1 MEFGLLILLIISII
15 FLSVTVV
22 ILTIPDR
29 KGRRR
34 TIVKREEPSEKY
46 GVTAG
51 YLMSTAKSKSI
62 GNMLTK
68 NTIPFINLFAIL
80 FIASFFSANPILL
93 GASLLPLFAFLLG
106 IFIENPRTI
115 KITRTGLRNSVWIG
129 EILEVTINVEIE
141 DGIGF
146 VTVFDRIP
154 EVFSLVEGSNIK
166 IFWKGF
172 KKASY
177 TFSYK
182 IRCPKRGHFFFP
194 PVKWES
200 RHALLLKET
209 LYGESGYW
217 FELTVRPRIYNVR
230 RLRGRYTTSILPF
243 PQRSYVK
250 IGPSSTDFRE
260 IRDYTIGDPVK
271 SINWK
276 ATARYLWR
284 RRFTPLVNEYEREGQ
299 QTIWIFL
306 NGSKNL
312 EIGTSIENPL
322 EYGIAAAMSLSY
334 YFLRRGYR
342 LGMYI
347 YNGRGEIFY
356 PDTGMR
362 QVFRLMRKLSHLEVL
377 IREEGLAEAVQ
388 KNRKFLMQYNP
399 LCIIITCLRG
409 EKPSELMKGLK
420 TLVSL
425 KKSRRKK
432 PPILLINVLPQ
443 DMLSRGNPYDENSKI
458 LLQLSDRPLV
468 NTLRRAGVSVLEWNP
483 LSEEFS
489 MKLLRQV
496 KRG

>member
-1 MEFGLLILLIISII
+1 MFLFIIAAILAIQ
-15 FLSVTVV
+15 
-22 ILTIPDR
+22 DR
-29 KGRRR
+29 KKGRR
-34 TIVKREEPSEKY
+34 TIVEGEETSGKHGAAAEPSMLT
-46 GVTAG
+46 V
-51 YLMSTAKSKSI
+51 KSKVA

-68 NTIPFINLFAIL
+68 NTIPLINLFAIL
-80 FIASFFSANPILL
+80 FTASFFSANPILL
-93 GASLLPLFAFLLG
+93 GASLLPLFTFLLG
-106 IFIENPRTI
+106 IFIESPRTI
-115 KITRTGLRNSVWIG
+115 RITRTGLRSSVWIG
-129 EILEVTINVEIE
+129 EVLEVTINIEIE

-154 EVFSLVEGSNIK
+154 EVFSLVEGSNIR

-182 IRCPKRGHFFFP
+182 IRCPKRGRFFFP

-209 LYGESGYW
+209 LYGDCGYW
-217 FELTVRPRIYNVR
+217 FEVTVRPRIYNVR

-243 PQRSYVK
+243 PQRSYTK
-250 IGPSSTDFRE
+250 IGPPSTDFRE
-260 IRDYTIGDPVK
+260 IREYVVGDPVK

-306 NGSKNL
+306 NGSKSL
-312 EIGTSIENPL
+312 KIGSNIENPL
-322 EYGIAAAMSLSY
+322 EYGIAAAISLSY

-347 YNGRGEIFY
+347 YNSRGEIFY
-356 PDTGMR
+356 PDTGMK
-362 QVFRLMRKLSHLEVL
+362 QVFRLMRKLSRLEVL
-377 IREEGLAEAVQ
+377 VRKEGFAEAVQ
-388 KNRKFLMQYNP
+388 KNRKFLIQYNP

-409 EKPSELMKGLK
+409 EKPSDLMKGLK

-425 KKSRRKK
+425 KKSGRKR

-443 DMLSRGNPYDENSKI
+443 DMLSRGDPYDENSKM
-458 LLQLSDRPLV
+458 LLQLSDWPLV
-468 NTLRRAGVSVLEWNP
+468 NSLRRAGVSVLEWNP
-483 LSEEFS
+483 LREEFS
-489 MKLLRQV
+489 VKLLRQV